1 MFLRLDKNNDGIL
14 SKEELREGKAEIL
27 TFFNIEEEELN
38 DMVRSLDPNGE
49 DVINYQELI
58 TKAFTESSTLSEQN
72 LNSTFKIFDTDD
84 KGEISK
90 GELMEIF
97 EARQI
102 S

>member
-49 DVINYQELI
+49 DVINY
-58 TKAFTESSTLSEQN
+58 
-72 LNSTFKIFDTDD
+72 
-84 KGEISK
+84 
-90 GELMEIF
+90 
-97 EARQI
+97 
-102 S
+102 